1 MESITAIA
9 GSGMRAA
16 QQGLQVAAHN
26 VANLATPDAAR
37 LQLERTSLADGGVQ
51 TRTVVATGGDASSPL
66 ADLIGARS
74 QVLAFAANAALIRR
88 SDEMLGSLFDRR
100 I

>member
-51 TRTVVATGGDASSPL
+51 TRTVVATGDTSPL

>member
-51 TRTVVATGGDASSPL
+51 TRTVVATGDASPL

-100 I
+100 V

>member
-51 TRTVVATGGDASSPL
+51 TRTVVATGDASPL

>member
-51 TRTVVATGGDASSPL
+51 TRTVVAKGDASSPL

>member
-1 MESITAIA
+1 METITAIA

-51 TRTVVATGGDASSPL
+51 TRTVVAAGDASPL